1 MSDTEKS
8 AKRVVSVCLDRKT
21 ADALN
26 NYIKSLEC
34 RILGTAGC
42 IKTSAVLRRIISVG
56 IKTLISNEKKRQQG
70 KVC

>member
-8 AKRVVSVCLDRKT
+8 AKRMVSVRLDRKT
-21 ADALN
+21 SDALN
-26 NYIKSLEC
+26 NYIKSLEG
-34 RILGTAGC
+34 RIPGTAGY
-42 IKTSAVLRRIISVG
+42 IKTSAVLRRIINVG